1 MKKKTVKPKAKQREP
16 VKTIKKLIQ
25 TAKAKKVKT
34 PFSTGKLH
42 GFTSLLIRLKEALKN
57 TVNQM
62 EGEALSQSR
71 RDAAGDLSNLPIH
84 IADMGTDTYEQDFT
98 LGLIEN
104 EGEEIHEIDAALER
118 IEDKTYGICE
128 RCSHGISEKRLM
140 AIPYARL
147 CVKCKEQEE
156 TES

>member
-1 MKKKTVKPKAKQREP
+1 MKKKITRSKTQQLKVKKMIKKSIQISKAKN
-16 VKTIKKLIQ
+16 
-25 TAKAKKVKT
+25 VKT
-34 PFSTGKLH
+34 PFSKPKLQ
-42 GFTSLLIRLKEALKN
+42 GFSDLLLKLKDSLKN
-57 TVNQM
+57 NVNQM

-84 IADMGTDTYEQDFT
+84 IADMGSDTYEQDFT

-104 EGEEIHEIDAALER
+104 EGEEIHEIDAALDR
-118 IEDKTYGICE
+118 INDKTFGICE
-128 RCSHGISEKRLM
+128 RCSQPISEKRLM

-147 CVKCKEQEE
+147 CIQCKEKEE

>member
-1 MKKKTVKPKAKQREP
+1 MKNKNTISKTQR
-16 VKTIKKLIQ
+16 KIKKAIDKLI
-25 TAKAKKVKT
+25 AKNKGKKVKT
-34 PFSTGKLH
+34 LLSNPKLV
-42 GFTSLLIRLKEALKN
+42 GYKKLLIKNKESLKN
-57 TVNQM
+57 NVTQM

-84 IADMGTDTYEQDFT
+84 IADMGSDTFEQDFT

-104 EGEEIHEIDAALER
+104 EGEEIHEIDAALDR

-128 RCSHGISEKRLM
+128 RCNQSISEKRLT

-147 CVKCKEQEE
+147 CIKCKEKEE

>member
-1 MKKKTVKPKAKQREP
+1 MKKKIIRS
-16 VKTIKKLIQ
+16 KTQQQKSRKILKKLIQ
-25 TAKAKKVKT
+25 ATKVKNVKT
-34 PFSTGKLH
+34 PFPKGKLR
-42 GFTSLLIRLKEALKN
+42 GFTTLLIKIKESLKN
-57 TVNQM
+57 NVNQM

-84 IADMGTDTYEQDFT
+84 IADMGSDTYEQDFT

-104 EGEEIHEIDAALER
+104 EGEEIHEIDAALDR
-118 IEDKTYGICE
+118 IEDKTFGVCE
-128 RCSHGISEKRLM
+128 RCSKPISEKRLL

-147 CVKCKEQEE
+147 CIKCKEKEE